1 MKIFSNIDINIHHI
15 LSYPINLSEN
25 LNHVLG
31 VMLFAILMTL
41 GAFVR
46 IHLPFTPVPITLQ
59 TLFMLLSGAFLGCG
73 WGTVSMGFY
82 LILGALGL
90 PVFAGASSGIL
101 YILGPTGGYL
111 LGFMIGA
118 WIVGHIIGSGSC
130 PSWKL
135 IISSFSLATI
145 SLYVLGI
152 TQLML
157 WSRTSLKNA
166 LFMGF
171 IPFIPGDILKILL
184 AASILKLSHPISRSQ
199 RKIKINQKGNEE

>member
-1 MKIFSNIDINIHHI
+1 MKIWSNSEINLFQI
-15 LSYPINLSEN
+15 LSYPIILTDN

-31 VMLFAILMTL
+31 TGLFVVLMAL

-59 TLFMLLSGAFLGCG
+59 TLFMLLAGAFLGCG
-73 WGTVSMGFY
+73 WGTSAMGFY
-82 LILGALGL
+82 LLLGICGL

-101 YILGPTGGYL
+101 YIFGPTGGYL
-111 LGFMIGA
+111 IGFMVGA
-118 WIVGHIIGSGSC
+118 WIVGRMIGAEPD

-135 IISSFSLATI
+135 TLAGLSLATM
-145 SLYVLGI
+145 SLYILGI

-157 WSRTSLKNA
+157 WSRTSLTNA

-171 IPFIPGDILKILL
+171 IPFIPGDIVKILI
-184 AASILKLSHPISRSQ
+184 AASI
-199 RKIKINQKGNEE
+199 IKGFIKK